1 MHMISIVI
9 PVFNEAENINLL
21 LDEIKSNLISHDYEI
36 IYINDSSTDNTLE
49 ILNSHKTKNNI
60 LILNNKSNKGQSYS
74 IHKGVLNSKYD
85 IIVTIDG
92 DCQNNPAD
100 ISKLLETYLSNDE
113 VKLVGGIRKKRKDS
127 YVKIITSKIANYFRS
142 MILNDHC
149 PDTGCSLKVFDKKI
163 FLTFP
168 FFTGMHRFLPALFI
182 REGCKIDFVN
192 VSHAKRMYG
201 YSKYSNLK
209 RFIDG
214 IFDLIGVLWLI
225 KRSKKAD
232 IKNED

>member
-1 MHMISIVI
+1 MFSIVI

-163 FLTFP
+163 FLKFQY
-168 FFTGMHRFLPALFI
+168 FNGIHRFLPSLF
-182 REGCKIDFVN
+182 EGFGYKSIYVN
-192 VSHAKRMYG
+192 VDHRPRISGK
-201 YSKYSNLK
+201 SKYGTFNRLFRGIRDIIKVFYILK
-209 RFIDG
+209 
-214 IFDLIGVLWLI
+214 I
-225 KRSKKAD
+225 KK
-232 IKNED
+232 